1 MILIPRFQYDIYNKK
16 ISVRNPYHI
25 PDIRFQTDIFVFMS
39 IRSLVLHNTCTVT
52 DITCRDA
59 DTRVTCVYNTGH
71 RDAKRYVIYMTV
83 SCIEDQVAGSR
94 LRYADLSS
102 DTGLGTGSTR

>member
-1 MILIPRFQYDIYNKK
+1 MTVSLPPLCLVDHSSCADWGTIINIAGLDA
-16 ISVRNPYHI
+16 
-25 PDIRFQTDIFVFMS
+25 IF
-39 IRSLVLHNTCTVT
+39 T
-52 DITCRDA
+52 ITCVNHTTA
-59 DTRVTCVYNTGH
+59 SDT
-71 RDAKRYVIYMTV
+71 KRYVIYMTV

>member
-1 MILIPRFQYDIYNKK
+1 MIFTIKNICKESLSYTGYSIPNRYFFRLCLSDH
-16 ISVRNPYHI
+16 SSCT
-25 PDIRFQTDIFVFMS
+25 IR
-39 IRSLVLHNTCTVT
+39 CTVT

-59 DTRVTCVYNTGH
+59 DTRVTCVYNTATA
-71 RDAKRYVIYMTV
+71 DAKRYVIYMTV

-94 LRYADLSS
+94 LRYTDLSS